1 MKLASLKT
9 GGRDGSLIVVSR
21 NLKQFVSAADISPT
35 LQIALDNWQQ
45 TAPRL
50 NARYE
55 ELNRGT
61 CPAIQEL
68 QIKSPQELW

>member
-21 NLKQFVSAADISPT
+21 NLGHFVSAADIAPT
-35 LQIALDNWQQ
+35 LQIALDNWHQA
-45 TAPRL
+45 APRL

-61 CPAIQEL
+61 CQ
-68 QIKSPQELW
+68 